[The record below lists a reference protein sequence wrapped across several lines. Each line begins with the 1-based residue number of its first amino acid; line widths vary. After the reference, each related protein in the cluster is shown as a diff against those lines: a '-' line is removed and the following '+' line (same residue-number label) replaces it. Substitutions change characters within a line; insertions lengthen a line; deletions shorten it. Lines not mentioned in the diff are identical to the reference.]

1 MIRYRMGE
9 LTEMKRLLELG
20 LTEEE
25 ILYIVAVS
33 LTVIQ
38 HVPSKSLPTYTGF
51 TDDEIRKFIIKV
63 EDFIQSNGIER

>member
-9 LTEMKRLLELG
+9 LTEMKRLLEFG

-33 LTVIQ
+33 FTVIQ

-51 TDDEIRKFIIKV
+51 TGDEIRKFIIKV